1 MANEHILVIED
12 NDKNRKLARDV
23 LQYRGYRVSEAISA
37 EDGLALAAA
46 EPPDLV
52 LMDIQLPGMNGIQ
65 ALERLR
71 AAESTR
77 AIPVVAFTASVMPQ
91 DRHTIMGAGFNAFV
105 SKPIAIKEFTDVIA
119 QLLAGTYKGE

>member
-23 LQYRGYRVSEAISA
+23 LQFRGYRVSEAATA

-52 LMDIQLPGMNGIQ
+52 IMDIHLPGMNGIE
-65 ALERLR
+65 ALKRLR
-71 AAESTR
+71 AEEATR

-91 DRHTIMGAGFNAFV
+91 DRHTIMEAGFDAFL
-105 SKPIAIKEFTDVIA
+105 SKPIAIKEFTDTIA
-119 QLLAGTYKGE
+119 QKLAGAGKGP